1 MKGVRLHGL
10 DLSTKHV
17 VFDSR
22 EPDIWRALRKRLEDW
37 VMSRPSASPEYE
49 KGRHMAA
56 LFEYKLATLVI
67 LFTWR

>member
-1 MKGVRLHGL
+1 MCDDKVRLHGL

-22 EPDIWRALRKRLEDW
+22 EPDIWRALRKRLVDW

-49 KGRHMAA
+49 KGYAYAQPHN
-56 LFEYKLATLVI
+56 LLKNGLI
-67 LFTWR
+67 

>member
-1 MKGVRLHGL
+1 MSFIFIASPRIVSGCCVVRGNRLHGL

-17 VFDSR
+17 ADDSR
-22 EPDIWRALRKRLEDW
+22 EPEN
-37 VMSRPSASPEYE
+37 E
-49 KGRHMAA
+49 KGFHMAA